1 MDRTVF
7 EQLENKY
14 AQHASWA
21 VWNSRDLEDTSV
33 IRENLRDLKTSVV
46 MVALNISREL
56 PSAWRN
62 FHSRDHAR
70 KLMYAFNQ
78 SPYRGAYMTD
88 LIKAYVEPNSA
99 RLRQQLLT
107 GHVDLPAHVATFRE
121 EMKDLGANT
130 HTLFILFGREV
141 TARFN
146 RDLAETYPNRISCP
160 HYSMYGRGYTDVQ
173 WVEKVWSLLE
183 SNSRAMATGCD
194 APKFFVSDEM
204 RASLPDYRTKVL
216 SREVTQDVTH
226 SP

>member
-88 LIKAYVEPNSA
+88 IIKAYVEPSSA
-99 RLRQQLLT
+99 RLQKQLVSGQL
-107 GHVDLPAHVATFRE
+107 HVLSHVETFYD
-121 EMKDLGANT
+121 EMKDLGANN
-130 HTLFILFGREV
+130 HTLFILFG
-141 TARFN
+141 
-146 RDLAETYPNRISCP
+146 
-160 HYSMYGRGYTDVQ
+160 G
-173 WVEKVWSLLE
+173 
-183 SNSRAMATGCD
+183 
-194 APKFFVSDEM
+194 
-204 RASLPDYRTKVL
+204 
-216 SREVTQDVTH
+216 DVTKLFNEYVAEK
-226 SP
+226 

>member
-1 MDRTVF
+1 MHPSLF
-7 EQLENKY
+7 ESLEKKY

-21 VWNSRDLEDTSV
+21 IWNHKAPEDTTV
-33 IRENLRDLKTSVV
+33 IRENLADLKTSVV
-46 MVALNISREL
+46 MVALNISRAL
-56 PSAWRN
+56 SGQWQN

-99 RLRQQLLT
+99 RLRQQLLR

-121 EMKDLGANT
+121 EMKDLGANI

-141 TARFN
+141 IARFN
-146 RDLAETYPNRISCP
+146 RYLAETYPNRISCP
-160 HYSMYGRGYTDVQ
+160 HYSMYGRGYADVQ
-173 WVEKVWSLLE
+173 WIEKIWSLLE

-194 APKFFVSDEM
+194 APKFLVGDEM
-204 RASLPDYRTKVL
+204 TASLARLPNRGPQ
-216 SREVTQDVTH
+216 SR
-226 SP
+226 SR

>member
-14 AQHASWA
+14 SQHASWA
-21 VWNSRDLEDTSV
+21 VWNGRDLGDTTV
-33 IRENLRDLKTSVV
+33 IRDNLRDLKTSVV

-56 PSAWRN
+56 PGPWGN
-62 FHSRDHAR
+62 FHSRKRDNAR

-88 LIKAYVEPNSA
+88 IIKDHVEPHA
-99 RLRQQLLT
+99 AKLRNVNWFS
-107 GHVDLPAHVATFRE
+107 HVSTFRE
-121 EMKDLGANT
+121 EIKDLGANIG
-130 HTLFILFGREV
+130 TLFVLFGDKV
-141 TARFN
+141 TANF
-146 RDLAETYPNRISCP
+146 DTHLAKTYPNRISCR
-160 HYSMYGRGYTDVQ
+160 HYSSWGTDAD

-204 RASLPDYRTKVL
+204 RASLARL
-216 SREVTQDVTH
+216 RNQG
-226 SP
+226 SPSIGR